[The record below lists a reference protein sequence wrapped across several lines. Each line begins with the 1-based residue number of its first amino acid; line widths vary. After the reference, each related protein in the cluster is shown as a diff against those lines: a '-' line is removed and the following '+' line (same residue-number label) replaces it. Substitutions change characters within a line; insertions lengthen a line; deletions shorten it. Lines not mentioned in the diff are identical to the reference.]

1 MRARI
6 SSFNLFFQASP
17 SRGPAST
24 VHNGMAPT
32 FVRVLLSTFEGVVV
46 AVVVVVVVVVASVV
60 MEAMVVG
67 RLVVAVVW
75 RWVYTLVLEVWR

>member
-46 AVVVVVVVVVASVV
+46 AVVVVVVVVVVVASVV

-67 RLVVAVVW
+67 RLVVALW
-75 RWVYTLVLEVWR
+75 CGGGCILWC